1 MVKSGLVYNY
11 GMGFW
16 GPNGHDGIWHISVI
30 NSLAKGSLQMPVFAG
45 ESIKN
50 YHIGY
55 DILLAVIHKITNIS
69 ANNLYFQIIP
79 PITAFLIGL
88 LVYRFVFLWR
98 SSRIQAFCAVFFVYF
113 SGSFGWIATL
123 MRGEGFGGESLFWA
137 QQSLSTLINPPFAFS
152 LTIIFLGL
160 NLYISTTEN
169 DSKKENGKN
178 AGRLRNILLILLF
191 SVLVQIKIYAGILI
205 IIALLTAGILEYL
218 KNRRTVLI
226 KKSLI
231 IALLSVI
238 LLLPTYDFLSGGL
251 VFKPFWF
258 LESMVATPDRFYWP
272 KMASALA
279 NYRLAGNFIKLFFA
293 YGLTFFIFIIGNAGI
308 RISAFPW
315 IFKKIINYKKMD
327 TVDTII
333 LSVIFFGTFIPMF
346 FIQKGNSW
354 NAIQFFYY
362 SLVFLS
368 VASGVVAGEYF
379 EKRKRGWGGIILLI
393 TLLTIPT
400 TIATLRH
407 YLPSRPPSMTSNEE
421 LSALKFLK
429 DQPDGIVLTMP
440 FDKNLADKEIY
451 NPPRP
456 LYLYEST
463 AYVSALTGKLTY
475 FEDEVNLDITGYNW
489 KDRKEEILKNITNL
503 AYLKHIGIDYI
514 YVTPTQKFVGINI
527 FEGNIIYNDNGYLII
542 KI

>member
-1 MVKSGLVYNY
+1 M
-11 GMGFW
+11 
-16 GPNGHDGIWHISVI
+16 
-30 NSLAKGSLQMPVFAG
+30 
-45 ESIKN
+45 
-50 YHIGY
+50 
-55 DILLAVIHKITNIS
+55 
-69 ANNLYFQIIP
+69 
-79 PITAFLIGL
+79 
-88 LVYRFVFLWR
+88 
-98 SSRIQAFCAVFFVYF
+98 
-113 SGSFGWIATL
+113 
-123 MRGEGFGGESLFWA
+123 
-137 QQSLSTLINPPFAFS
+137 
-152 LTIIFLGL
+152 
-160 NLYISTTEN
+160 
-169 DSKKENGKN
+169 
-178 AGRLRNILLILLF
+178 
-191 SVLVQIKIYAGILI
+191 
-205 IIALLTAGILEYL
+205 
-218 KNRRTVLI
+218 
-226 KKSLI
+226 
-231 IALLSVI
+231 
-238 LLLPTYDFLSGGL
+238 
-251 VFKPFWF
+251 
-258 LESMVATPDRFYWP
+258 
-272 KMASALA
+272 
-279 NYRLAGNFIKLFFA
+279 
-293 YGLTFFIFIIGNAGI
+293 
-308 RISAFPW
+308 AFPW
-315 IFKKIINYKKMD
+315 IFKKIKKYKKTGSID
-327 TVDTII
+327 VII
-333 LSVIFFGTFIPMF
+333 ISIIFFGTLIPMF